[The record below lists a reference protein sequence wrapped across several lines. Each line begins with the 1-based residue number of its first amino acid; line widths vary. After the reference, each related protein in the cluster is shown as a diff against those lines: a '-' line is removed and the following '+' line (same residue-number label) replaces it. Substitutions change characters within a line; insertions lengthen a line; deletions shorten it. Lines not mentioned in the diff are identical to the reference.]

1 MIGSSRDAAI
11 PADWTTDHGSQ
22 SESFCFQTVSRL
34 EMKCA
39 ALSLSIPSNRC
50 RTLASFIMVSTVL
63 TFVGAV
69 VCVVVILE
77 PSFARR
83 FRLGI
88 FLDESPDRIQV
99 SQNHFGLAHAE
110 RKPERLA
117 PIFPHDHLLRRQFNR
132 RVRLSVLLETSYFCR
147 HFSSFI
153 FSSAR
158 SWRRMLS

>member
-99 SQNHFGLAHAE
+99 SQNDFGLTH
-110 RKPERLA
+110 PERESERSA
-117 PIFPHDHLLRRQFNR
+117 SVCPRFHLLRRQFNR
-132 RVRLSVLLETSYFCR
+132 RVTFSVLLETSNFCAHR
-147 HFSSFI
+147 ASFI
-153 FSSAR
+153 FSF
-158 SWRRMLS
+158 WRA